1 MASMLYC
8 VGFAATLRGIGFSMG
23 YFPETVLED
32 LASSSELQTSLIFH
46 GM

>member
-1 MASMLYC
+1 L
-8 VGFAATLRGIGFSMG
+8 AATLRGIGFSMG

-32 LASSSELQTSLIFH
+32 FASSRELQTFLISH